1 MELLLVKFHFISI
14 IEPIIIPI
22 NLGSIVIQ
30 VVLLKFSFIEF
41 LKVESHFKF
50 ITMLIIKIINPE
62 LIIQL
67 VLLMLRFK
75 VFLQVKLHFI
85 IIILHFTVIF
95 VIIMIIINL
104 IIIKLILEIEGL
116 MAEFLIR

>member
-41 LKVESHFKF
+41 LKVLASE
-50 ITMLIIKIINPE
+50 
-62 LIIQL
+62 
-67 VLLMLRFK
+67 
-75 VFLQVKLHFI
+75 
-85 IIILHFTVIF
+85 
-95 VIIMIIINL
+95 INL
-104 IIIKLILEIEGL
+104 LTKYKYN
-116 MAEFLIR
+116 